1 MRFQCPFCSYIT
13 ENEISQL
20 GQKVS
25 CPSCKQSIMIPS
37 DNRQQGCV
45 IGDFILREKLGAG
58 SLATVFKSTQISLGR
73 EVALKV
79 LSNEYTDFK
88 GVSDFLKEARAAAK
102 LNHPNL
108 VQAYA
113 VGEDNGSCYLA
124 MDYVKGQTLKDIIQS
139 DEEIPI
145 DKALHIIQQI
155 AEALYYAWEE
165 AEMIHRDVKPDNIM
179 INLEGMAK
187 LTDLGLAMNK
197 SDWHE
202 DMDISGSPSY
212 MSPEQFAGESLDT
225 RSDIYSLGVTL
236 YQILTRKLPF
246 DGSTIR
252 TIAKQHFQEEAVAVN
267 KINSDIPATAATI
280 VKIMIAKSPDDRFC
294 DMEEL
299 LKAIWQIRQK
309 TAPSTELIPNVHT
322 ISIKR
327 LEYDI
332 QNEKV
337 QQRRREVEK
346 ERQVEAKIK
355 DENKSIRT
363 LFIIAVAVLVLLG
376 AFISYDLL
384 TTGQQQ
390 KTDEEFSQKISNFEN
405 MVRKSSISADD
416 YSELKDIAKELKYKA
431 KMINS
436 PNEEEFNARIQ
447 LTLSSAEKKMLNQQI
462 EKMSSDN
469 QAAKINKK
477 KTVSPSKT
485 AIKTAIKKFEQLKTQ
500 KAKEVNKLES
510 KVTDLTSK
518 TQALQTA
525 KNQQQQTL
533 QRLKNE
539 LTNKWKDGLRIK
551 IYSQLKSAKFDV
563 AKGYLLIEE
572 QGLNKGAEKVKLEWL
587 KTFAL
592 WIDEQENN
600 YNILTDNG
608 HKSLKKVSPA
618 KHSPT
623 YLLLSGKPLA
633 AAVSDSSNKELTA
646 LARAFLK
653 NKLVTIQAYSYA
665 DETKDKAKIAADELE
680 SELSKTKQFGDI
692 KKSLTKLQLE
702 LDN

>member
-267 KINSDIPATAATI
+267 KINSDIPATAATL
-280 VKIMIAKSPDDRFC
+280 VKKMIAKSPDDRFC

-500 KAKEVNKLES
+500 KAQEVNKLES

-665 DETKDKAKIAADELE
+665 DETKDKAKIAANELE